1 MGFSFKIVG
10 LALLLATMAASISC
24 DLVPR
29 DDAELTHAE
38 YSARLE
44 RADLEMTRL
53 GAAWLG
59 AAQDSLEHPATVGL
73 PHHESGVFFPH
84 EARAAVFALDAV
96 ENQVL
101 RLSVS
106 RGSESTG
113 RLFIDVF
120 RSADSGE
127 GFEPV
132 YEARDGE
139 DVEVVLEQPGRYVIR
154 LQPELLATIVYDLR
168 IELEASFAFPV
179 SGIDSRA
186 VQSFFGDPRDA
197 GRRRHEG
204 IDIFAARSTPVIA
217 VADGTASART
227 NRLGGNTVWLR
238 TDAARFYYAH
248 LERAAFEGSKRVVAG
263 EVLGYVGNTGNARTT
278 PPHLHFGMYRTFA
291 GAQDPVPYL
300 QSQRLEVSTPSR
312 LDAHYIETT
321 ASALNLRAAP
331 RIDGENVVTTLP
343 ANTIARAVARS
354 GRWLRV
360 RTVEGDEGWIYDEF
374 QRPLPGTGTI
384 EPKAPSLVYSD
395 AEALGTPVG
404 IAAPLDTLQVFARH
418 ETSVLV
424 GQHERGPIG
433 WLRL

>member
-1 MGFSFKIVG
+1 M
-10 LALLLATMAASISC
+10 
-24 DLVPR
+24 
-29 DDAELTHAE
+29 
-38 YSARLE
+38 
-44 RADLEMTRL
+44 
-53 GAAWLG
+53 
-59 AAQDSLEHPATVGL
+59 
-73 PHHESGVFFPH
+73 PHYESGAFFPH

-96 ENQVL
+96 ENQIL

-106 RGSESTG
+106 RGSEWTG

-127 GFEPV
+127 GFEAV
-132 YEARDGE
+132 YQAHDEKRIE
-139 DVEVVLEQPGRYVIR
+139 LPLERPGRYVVR
-154 LQPELLATIVYDLR
+154 LQAELLATVVYELR
-168 IELEASFAFPV
+168 IELDASLAFPV

-204 IDIFAARSTPVIA
+204 IDIFAARSTPVVA
-217 VADGTASART
+217 VADGTASARI

-238 TDAARFYYAH
+238 TDTARFYYAH

-278 PPHLHFGMYRTFA
+278 TPHLHFGMYRAFA
-291 GAQDPVPYL
+291 GTKDPVPYL
-300 QSQRLEVSTPSR
+300 RSQRLESLSPSR

-331 RIDGENVVTTLP
+331 RIGGENVLTTLP

-360 RTVEGDEGWIYDEF
+360 RTVEGDEGWIYDQF
-374 QRPLPGTGTI
+374 QRPLPGAIDTI
-384 EPKAPSLVYSD
+384 EPKVPSLVYTD
-395 AEALGTPVG
+395 PEAALATPVD
-404 IAAPLDTLQVFARH
+404 IAAPLESLQVFARH

-424 GQHERGPIG
+424 GQTERGPIG